1 MNYELLSL
9 LPIGFTAAL
18 TIPLAITDIR
28 EHRLPNKFTYLLFV
42 ISLLSLTAASLFL
55 NSWGNFLVVAI
66 AGSLTFA
73 AGALLAKVGAIGMG
87 DIKLLTSLHMI
98 LGWHQPWLPV
108 ISLAIGLAAA
118 TVLGFI
124 GIVLGRV
131 SAKSLIPLGP
141 FLLVGFLV
149 VSYVPVAEVTAG
161 AWS

>member
-42 ISLLSLTAASLFL
+42 VSLISLTAASLFL
-55 NSWGNFLVVAI
+55 NSWGSFLVATI

-73 AGALLAKVGAIGMG
+73 VGALLAKVGAIGMG

-124 GIVLGRV
+124 GILFGRV